1 MCACMW
7 RGPERPSVD
16 RTSPCMCVCMYVCVY
31 VCMRPPYPVDAAN
44 PAQTQPTKLPGT
56 VFGRFRGN
64 LPGSLASPAQIQATK
79 LPGTLFGGFG
89 GTCRA
94 ARPALPSVAATLPSS
109 VATPAQLCM
118 YAVTPAQL
126 HTQPPLPSYVCMY
139 AATLPSYA
147 ATLPS
152 CAATPAQSC
161 SHPCPV
167 TYMEAPK
174 EAHVCMH
181 VRTQPN

>member
-1 MCACMW
+1 MEICCGTLQPGLSMYVCMYVCMCVCMW

-16 RTSPCMCVCMYVCVY
+16 RTSLCVYVCMY

-118 YAVTPAQL
+118 YAVTPAQ
-126 HTQPPLPSYVCMY
+126 
-139 AATLPSYA
+139 
-147 ATLPS
+147 
-152 CAATPAQSC
+152 
-161 SHPCPV
+161 
-167 TYMEAPK
+167 
-174 EAHVCMH
+174 
-181 VRTQPN
+181 